1 MARDYTKT
9 IPYAA
14 YGVIETYSPV
24 NIDDVAKQ
32 LGIPDKSA
40 QMAVWRLI
48 NAGIVGSTN
57 PGQPMKKGSMFHV
70 RTPYDHRKLVAADSA
85 HREFTKQKKE
95 LIEKAVKGVE
105 DNPMKLI
112 AANFQPSQPPLSGLV
127 GAVAEPARTPL
138 QPKSE
143 ALLFQHQAHSPSPD
157 VANMVAG
164 WSVSYAKEV
173 YAELK
178 KIFN

>member
-70 RTPYDHRKLVAADSA
+70 RTPYDHRKLVAVDSA
-85 HREFTKQKKE
+85 HREFAKQKKE
-95 LIEKAVKGVE
+95 LIEKALKDV
-105 DNPMKLI
+105 DQPLQFI
-112 AANFQPSQPPLSGLV
+112 AANHQPPQPPLSGLQ
-127 GAVAEPARTPL
+127 GAIAEPARTPL
-138 QPKSE
+138 KPRDTGPLMYNQES
-143 ALLFQHQAHSPSPD
+143 QVSTT
-157 VANMVAG
+157 VAG

>member
-57 PGQPMKKGSMFHV
+57 PGQPMKRGSMFHV

-95 LIEKAVKGVE
+95 LIEKAVKDV
-105 DNPMKLI
+105 DQPMQFT
-112 AANFQPSQPPLSGLV
+112 AANHQPSQPPLSGLQ
-127 GAVAEPARTPL
+127 GAIAEPARTPL
-138 QPKSE
+138 KPKDVGPLVFNNQYHLPSE
-143 ALLFQHQAHSPSPD
+143 IST
-157 VANMVAG
+157 MVAG